1 MSMTQKQLSA
11 RTRVTPEQRAEIARL
26 VDEIDQLTRGQ
37 SDPDD
42 FKRFRLENGI
52 YGIRGVADQHMVRVK
67 IQFGKLDAA
76 QVETLADIAERFT
89 PNGKVHLTTRQDVQ
103 FHYVRRRDLPA
114 VLTLLAESGLTTR
127 EACGNT
133 VRNVTACPL
142 SGISSTEVF
151 DVRPY
156 AEAVS
161 LYFLRNPLNQNLP
174 RKFKIA
180 FEGCAE
186 DHARTP
192 IHDFGAVA
200 AMRGSNGSSER
211 GFRIYLGGGL
221 GAQPAS
227 AHLLE
232 EFTPEHLLIATAEA
246 VLRVFDRLGERRE
259 DRSHRMRARLKFL
272 IREWGWEKFR
282 DAVLKERRVV
292 ALTQSG
298 RAAIAFNR
306 VEEQPPFGE
315 IEFKKVIEDGVS
327 GRLTAGT
334 KSMGRRDVSPT
345 TGTKDRGRRDVS
357 LTVGRSL
364 FDSERRFLKW
374 QGSNVIPQKPKG
386 WSAVTVRA
394 PLGDLTV
401 TDLRHIA
408 RTAHRF
414 CGGRLQ
420 VAISQNLMLRWVPN
434 AAVRLVYDQLEAAG
448 LALSGAHQLADIT
461 RCPGADTC
469 QIAITHSRGLAEA
482 LAPLVER
489 DLGEFPELEQLS
501 IKISGCMNS
510 CGQHHIADIGFYGAS
525 ENVKGHE
532 LPKYV
537 VMLGGRTREGLAEF
551 AVPIA
556 QIPARRVPEATR
568 ELLLFYRENKKENE
582 LFRDF
587 VDRLG
592 KSSFRRL
599 LARYQEVSSFE
610 ENSELFCDLGAQE
623 EFKVVMGVGECAGNS
638 VPSSK
643 FQVQSQQAGELVGK
657 HEGENTGGNSAGIL

>member
-1 MSMTQKQLSA
+1 MMTKTQKQLLTPA
-11 RTRVTPEQRAEIARL
+11 RISPEQQSEIAML
-26 VDEIDQLTRGQ
+26 VDEIDRLKKGQ
-37 SDPDD
+37 SDPED
-42 FKRFRLENGI
+42 FRRFRLENGI

-67 IQFGKLDAA
+67 VRFGKLDAA
-76 QVETLADIAERFT
+76 QLETLAEIAERFT
-89 PNGKVHLTTRQDVQ
+89 PNRKVHLTTRQDVQ
-103 FHYVRRRDLPA
+103 FHYIRRRDLPA
-114 VLTLLAESGLTTR
+114 VLTLLAGSGLTTR

-133 VRNVTACPL
+133 VRNVTACPF

-156 AEAVS
+156 AEALSV
-161 LYFLRNPLNQNLP
+161 YFLRNPLNQNLP

-180 FEGCAE
+180 FEGCTE

-200 AMRGSNGSSER
+200 VLRGSNGSCER

-221 GAQPAS
+221 GAQPA
-227 AHLLE
+227 AAQLLE
-232 EFTPEHLLIATAEA
+232 EFTPERLLIATAEA
-246 VLRVFDRLGERRE
+246 VLRVFDRFGERRE

-272 IREWGWEKFR
+272 IRERGWEKFR
-282 DAVLKERRVV
+282 EAVLKERKVV
-292 ALTQSG
+292 SLTQSG
-298 RAAIAFNR
+298 RAAIPFYLA
-306 VEEQPPFGE
+306 EEKPPFGE

-327 GRLTAGT
+327 GRLMAGG
-334 KSMGRRDVSPT
+334 KDKGRRDVCPT
-345 TGTKDRGRRDVS
+345 A
-357 LTVGRSL
+357 GRSL
-364 FDSERRFLKW
+364 FDREHKFLKW
-374 QGSNVIPQKPKG
+374 QGSNVIPQKQKG
-386 WSAVTVRA
+386 WSAVIVRA
-394 PLGDLTV
+394 PLGDMTV
-401 TDLRHIA
+401 PELRHIA
-408 RTAHRF
+408 STARRF

-434 AAVRLVYDQLEAAG
+434 AAVRLVYEHLDRAG
-448 LALSGAHQLADIT
+448 MAHGGAHQLADIT

-537 VMLGGRTREGLAEF
+537 VMLGGRTREGIAEF

-556 QIPARRVPEATR
+556 QIPARRVPDATR
-568 ELLLFYRENKKENE
+568 ELLLFYRESKNENE

-592 KSSFRRL
+592 KAAFRRV
-599 LARYQEVSSFE
+599 LAKYQEVSSFE
-610 ENSELFCDLGAQE
+610 ENPGLFRDLGADE
-623 EFKVVMGVGECAGNS
+623 EFKVAMGVGECAGNS
-638 VPSSK
+638 VQSSRSK
-643 FQVQSQQAGELVGK
+643 VQSQQIGESVTGTAGERSGDRPQTIN
-657 HEGENTGGNSAGIL
+657 H